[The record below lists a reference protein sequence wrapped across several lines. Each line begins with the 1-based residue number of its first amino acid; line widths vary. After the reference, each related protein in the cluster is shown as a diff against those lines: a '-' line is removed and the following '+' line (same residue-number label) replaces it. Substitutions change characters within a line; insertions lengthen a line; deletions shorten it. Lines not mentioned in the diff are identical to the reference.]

1 MTMIFT
7 KIDFPYSPNITVI
20 NEEQFNVHMNLY
32 EGYINKMNEIDL
44 LLKQEDDL
52 AQANSTYSKFRGIKR
67 GETYALNG
75 VILHEL
81 YFQNIGENDIQP
93 GDMFIK
99 YITQDFG
106 SYENWEKQ
114 FIATA
119 KASRG
124 WVVLAYDWRSYRFRN
139 ISLDAH
145 DIGNIV
151 LSTPVLVLDMYEHAY
166 FLEYANKKDEYIQN
180 FMKNISWTIVDKRI
194 YTNLLE

>member
-1 MTMIFT
+1 MIFT